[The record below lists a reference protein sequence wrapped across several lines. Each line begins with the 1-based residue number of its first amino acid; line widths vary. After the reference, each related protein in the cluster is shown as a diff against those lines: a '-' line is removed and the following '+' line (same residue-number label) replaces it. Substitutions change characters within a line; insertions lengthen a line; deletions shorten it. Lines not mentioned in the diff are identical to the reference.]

1 MNASHSPA
9 SAHPGQGP
17 ITRKIELV
25 QQIEE
30 MRLLVS
36 EQQSALPARGRQHRI
51 PSGVIQ
57 ERLERQAGILATLE
71 FLKDH
76 EPEFRAWH
84 KARGQG

>member
-1 MNASHSPA
+1 LS
-9 SAHPGQGP
+9 
-17 ITRKIELV
+17 TLRRVELV

-36 EQQSALPARGRQHRI
+36 EQQSALPAKGRQNKI
-51 PSGVIQ
+51 PSGIIE

-84 KARGQG
+84 AANRLTQPVGETQ